1 METLGAIA
9 VVLLVLACPLSMLAI
24 GGAVWLVGRV
34 RGEKKDFS
42 AGCMP
47 MSGHG
52 DKQASQSGDTALW
65 EEVSRLQR
73 EVESFKAQSAAT
85 SGEGQFS
92 ATAGA
97 NGRKAS
103 EEATHPTEHA

>member
-9 VVLLVLACPLSMLAI
+9 VVLLVLACPLGMLAI

-52 DKQASQSGDTALW
+52 EKQASQSDDTALR
-65 EEVSRLQR
+65 EEVSRLQG
-73 EVESFKAQSAAT
+73 EVESLKTQAN
-85 SGEGQFS
+85 
-92 ATAGA
+92 AG
-97 NGRKAS
+97 RS
-103 EEATHPTEHA
+103 DP